1 MKFAISLIAIT
12 TILFSSCSKKT
23 DADLYREGFAA
34 EEQKEYHRAAD
45 LYEEVVAH
53 FPSQAYAESSLVR
66 LSILY
71 NNDLKDTRKALHSY
85 QRFYAMFPQSK
96 QAPSMLFLAGF
107 LYNNELRQ
115 LDSARMIYESFLQK
129 YPEHELAQSA
139 KFELETLGK
148 DPGQALNTQVAAA
161 EEPKAK
167 PTTK

>member
-1 MKFAISLIAIT
+1 MRLYSILICTALVLIGCSRNADKLYSDGMK
-12 TILFSSCSKKT
+12 
-23 DADLYREGFAA
+23 A
-34 EEQKEYHRAAD
+34 EEQKEFQRAAD
-45 LYEEVVAH
+45 LYEEVVAS

-107 LYNNELRQ
+107 LYNNEMHQ

-129 YPEHELAQSA
+129 YPEHELATSA

-148 DPGQALNTQVAAA
+148 DPGQALNTQVAVTQT
-161 EEPKAK
+161 PKVK
-167 PTTK
+167 KTTK